1 MRISSIVFLLFIALT
16 FSRCHPKILTSQE
29 SSFLSVQ
36 QHVEQEKD
44 LFQMIQP
51 YRKNLEAE
59 MNVPIGYSEA
69 EMSHRGIGETA
80 LGNFVADVQKSFAE
94 EILGYEIDLSVMNN
108 GGLRNSLPKGEIT
121 IGNIYEL
128 SPFDNYLYILAL
140 EAKDIQNLAE
150 YIVQNKNIGIN
161 GLLLKSEAGVIET
174 LKLNGQ
180 ELQEGRVYKLAINDY
195 LANGGDN
202 MAFLKDLPRL
212 EISNHLLRDI
222 LIRQIKLKKE
232 KGLSISSQIEG
243 RQILK

>member
-1 MRISSIVFLLFIALT
+1 MRIRSIVFLLFIALT
-16 FSRCHPKILTSQE
+16 FSSCQPNILTNQE
-29 SSFLSVQ
+29 SSFLRVQ
-36 QHVEQEKD
+36 QDVEKEKD

-59 MNVPIGYSEA
+59 MNVPIGYSEM

-94 EILGYEIDLSVMNN
+94 EIFGYDIDLSVMNN
-108 GGLRNSLPKGEIT
+108 DGLRNSLPKGEIT

-140 EAKDIQNLAE
+140 EAKDIQKLAE
-150 YIVQNKNIGIN
+150 YIVEKRNLGIN
-161 GLLLKSEAGVIET
+161 GMFIKSEAGVIET
-174 LKLNGQ
+174 LMLNGQ
-180 ELQEGRVYKLAINDY
+180 APQEGKVYKLAINDY

-202 MAFLKDLPRL
+202 MAFLKELPRL

-222 LIRQIKLKKE
+222 LIREIKLQKD
-232 KGLSISSQIEG
+232 KGLSISSKIEG

>member
-1 MRISSIVFLLFIALT
+1 
-16 FSRCHPKILTSQE
+16 
-29 SSFLSVQ
+29 
-36 QHVEQEKD
+36 
-44 LFQMIQP
+44 MIQP

-161 GLLLKSEAGVIET
+161 GMLLKSEAGVIET

-180 ELQEGRVYKLAINDY
+180 ELQEGRVYKLAIHDY